1 MLRCFDDACGCRTT
15 PRCKVLS
22 IESDLE
28 VHPQPLYCKVRLVEI
43 SDAYGDD
50 LERYLNPMPQTSVGP
65 SSANTT
71 ARPLI
76 AQEHQDKL
84 ELIKEA
90 NQEKDLQHKVP
101 VDMAK

>member
-1 MLRCFDDACGCRTT
+1 MLRYFGDACGCRTT

-65 SSANTT
+65 SSAIYRCPMHNTYHGRT
-71 ARPLI
+71 TYRY
-76 AQEHQDKL
+76 HK
-84 ELIKEA
+84 ELVSRATDTTK
-90 NQEKDLQHKVP
+90 KDSNR
-101 VDMAK
+101 